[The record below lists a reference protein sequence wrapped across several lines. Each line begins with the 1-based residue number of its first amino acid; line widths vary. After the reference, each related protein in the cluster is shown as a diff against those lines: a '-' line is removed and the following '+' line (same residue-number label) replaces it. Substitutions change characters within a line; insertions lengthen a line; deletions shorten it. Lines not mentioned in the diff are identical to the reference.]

1 MVREFNELWK
11 LLQMINVR
19 KATWHDRDNLYKLAT
34 TDDVR
39 EASFNHKQIDYQEH
53 LKWLKKVLHSSNEYL
68 YILEIDGNFSGQV
81 RFSYN
86 KNKDNYKVGISI
98 VRNARGKNIAVKFF
112 KKSLFLLRMEVSP
125 FNIVKAY
132 IRDNNIRSQK
142 FFEKAG
148 FKYSHSTLVNDE
160 NAQKWILK
168 MNSIFVIAELSA
180 NHNHNID
187 LALETISAI
196 KKSGADAVKIQT
208 YTADTITVNCDNE
221 YFQIHNGTLW
231 DGRTL
236 YDLYQEAYTPWEWHD
251 RLRDHAESLGL
262 MFFSTPFDKTAVDFL
277 ETKNV
282 PIYKIASFEITDIPL
297 IEYTA
302 SKGKPMIIST
312 GIAERQEIQEAVESC
327 RRVGNYDITLLKCTS
342 SYPAPIEEAN
352 LKTMVNM
359 IETFGVKVGL
369 SDHTLGSDVAV
380 AAAALG
386 AEVIEKH
393 FILDRSIGGP
403 DAAFSMEPNEFN
415 AMVDSIRNV
424 EKALGT
430 VTYKLSDKQ
439 KSSRK
444 FARSLFVVEDIKAGE
459 VFNENNVRSIRPGDG
474 LSPKYINDI
483 LGRKAQREIH
493 KGSPVSW
500 DMIKDN

>member
-1 MVREFNELWK
+1 
-11 LLQMINVR
+11 MINVR
-19 KATWHDRDNLYKLAT
+19 KATWDDRDSLYNLAI

-39 EASFNHKQIDYQEH
+39 KASFTRKQIDYQEH
-53 LKWLKKVLHSSNEYL
+53 LKWYQKVLDSSNEYI
-68 YILEIDGNFSGQV
+68 YILEIDGDFSGQV

-86 KNKDNYKVGISI
+86 KNENNYNVGISL
-98 VRNARGKNIAVKFF
+98 VRTVRGKNAGVIFF
-112 KKSLFLLRMEVSP
+112 KRSLLLLRKEVSR
-125 FNIVKAY
+125 FNIITAY
-132 IRDNNIRSQK
+132 IRENNKRSQR

-148 FKYSHSTLVNDE
+148 FNYAHNTLVNSE
-160 NAQKWILK
+160 NAQKWMLK

-187 LALETISAI
+187 IALETITAI
-196 KKSGADAVKIQT
+196 KESGADAVKIQT
-208 YTADTITVNCDNE
+208 YTADTITINCDNE
-221 YFQIHNGTLW
+221 YFQINDGTLW
-231 DGRTL
+231 DGQTL

-312 GIAERQEIQEAVESC
+312 GIGEIQEIQDAVEAC

-352 LKTMVNM
+352 LRTMVNM
-359 IETFGVKVGL
+359 RETFGVKVGL
-369 SDHTLGSDVAV
+369 SDHTLGSDVAI

-393 FILDRSIGGP
+393 FILDRTIGGP
-403 DAAFSMEPNEFN
+403 DAEFSMKPDEFRN
-415 AMVDSIRNV
+415 MVDSIRNI
-424 EKALGT
+424 EKALGEIRYDLT
-430 VTYKLSDKQ
+430 DSVVN
-439 KSSRK
+439 SRK
-444 FARSLFVVEDIKAGE
+444 FSRSLFVVAD
-459 VFNENNVRSIRPGDG
+459 VNEGDVISEWNVQSIRPRGG
-474 LSPKYINDI
+474 LPPKYFNIVM
-483 LGRKAQREIH
+483 GEKFTCSVK
-493 KGSPVSW
+493 KGTPLTW
-500 DMIKDN
+500 RLIKN